1 MRLCS
6 SKLVRLLCESMHA
19 ATRISWKKTEND
31 QDVNGRAAHAKI
43 DGWRDSSRVGYK
55 YQNPVALC
63 LEHVPAAE
71 VFADW
76 VYDCWRRCVCVCV
89 CVTMNRMVCTSV

>member
-1 MRLCS
+1 M
-6 SKLVRLLCESMHA
+6 E
-19 ATRISWKKTEND
+19 EDGND

-43 DGWRDSSRVGYK
+43 DGRRDSSRVVYK
-55 YQNPVALC
+55 YQNPLALC

-71 VFADW
+71 VVADW

-89 CVTMNRMVCTSV
+89 CV